1 MVKYIGILFTFVLT
15 SFYFFPFEWKA
26 VPGINTKMAMAAVGL
41 CVYLV
46 KLGKERQGIL
56 DKDMFIL
63 SLLAA
68 SVSFIG
74 LFSVFYNNTPD
85 YAYATYLISMWVWM
99 GAAYLVICC
108 IRWVHGNVSV
118 PLLSNYLIA
127 VCVFQCAMAL
137 WIDSSVTVKQIVD
150 AYINQGHE
158 FLDKAERLYGIGA
171 ALDVAGSRFA
181 AVLVILAFMLVHVLK
196 RRYLLFYL
204 CAFAVIAVVGNM
216 IARTTTVGVI
226 LAICYLLYKT
236 KPYSMHMS
244 MEHKRLWRWF
254 ICIFA
259 LTIPFIVLMYQRDLA
274 FQKDFRFAFEGFF
287 SLVEEGEWNVSS
299 NDRLMSM
306 YVFPETLKTW
316 IIGDG
321 YFSNPKNTDPYFTG
335 PITTGYYMNTD
346 VGYLRFIFYFGIIG
360 LAVFSIFMCKAASI
374 CFKRFT
380 VQKELFGLILLV
392 HFIVW
397 FKVSTDIFLV
407 FAPFLCINKEENEA
421 YMKRVALKNP

>member
-1 MVKYIGILFTFVLT
+1 MVKFIGIFFTFVLT

-26 VPGINTKMAMAAVGL
+26 LPGINTKMAMAAVGL

-56 DKDMFIL
+56 NKDMFIL

-108 IRWVHGNVSV
+108 IRLVHGNVSV
-118 PLLSNYLIA
+118 LLLSNYLIV
-127 VCVFQCAMAL
+127 VCVFQCMMAL
-137 WIDSSVTVKQIVD
+137 WIDSSVVVKQIVD
-150 AYINQGHE
+150 TYINQGHE

-181 AVLVILAFMLVHVLK
+181 AVLVIIAFLLSRVLQQK
-196 RRYLLFYL
+196 YLLFYL
-204 CAFAVIAVVGNM
+204 CAFIVIGVVGNM

-236 KPYSMHMS
+236 KPYSTHIS
-244 MEHKRLWRWF
+244 MEHKRLWSWI
-254 ICIFA
+254 ICLLA
-259 LTIPFIVLMYQRDLA
+259 LAIPIIVLMYQRDLA
-274 FQKDFRFAFEGFF
+274 FQKNFRFAFEGFF
-287 SLVEEGEWNVSS
+287 SLAEKGEWNVSS

-316 IIGDG
+316 LIGDG

-335 PITTGYYMNTD
+335 PIIGGYYMGTD

-360 LAVFSIFMCKAASI
+360 LAAFSIFMCKAASI
-374 CFKRFT
+374 CSKRFT
-380 VQKELFGLILLV
+380 VQKGLFGLILLV
-392 HFIVW
+392 HFVVW

-407 FAPFLCINKEENEA
+407 FAPFLCISQEENDA
-421 YMKRVALKNP
+421 YMKRVALKES